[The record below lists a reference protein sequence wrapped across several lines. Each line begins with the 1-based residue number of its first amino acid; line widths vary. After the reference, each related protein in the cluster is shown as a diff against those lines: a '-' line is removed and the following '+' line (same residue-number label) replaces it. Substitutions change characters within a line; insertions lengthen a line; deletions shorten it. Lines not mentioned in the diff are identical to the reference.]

1 MPAELELRLNPRL
14 YVLFLDGAYHQTGN
28 ALVWLELPHLC
39 ARDVGDILER
49 DLRFMERPI
58 QSSVDC
64 GSILDRVWSSVDCRA
79 TAIPR
84 AKRRA
89 CGDLRAERRA
99 TSACLR
105 RRRVR
110 VPLRR

>member
-49 DLRFMERPI
+49 DLRFMERQI
-58 QSSVDC
+58 QASVDG
-64 GSILDRVWSSVDCRA
+64 GSILD
-79 TAIPR
+79 
-84 AKRRA
+84 
-89 CGDLRAERRA
+89 
-99 TSACLR
+99 
-105 RRRVR
+105 
-110 VPLRR
+110 